1 MEKTYSVVIHP
12 SDNVIDAIKLMKDYL
27 KSKIGWFNSC
37 NSVAHITIC
46 EFKIEESQLPFI
58 KKKLSKTADAFTPFQ
73 VYLNHFNSYP
83 NSGAFFIGTTEDSEN
98 NLVPIMRKIHET
110 LKSQNLKKSDNP
122 HLSIGRRLTPE
133 NTKIASELFTTIDL
147 QFLCDKIVLREFD
160 PVKKQ
165 FFVIDAF
172 SFGSNPEPEFVQG
185 SLF

>member
-12 SDNVIDAIKLMKDYL
+12 SDNGIDSIKTMKDYL

-46 EFKIEESQLPFI
+46 EFTIEESQLNI
-58 KKKLSKTADAFTPFQ
+58 YKHKLLKTCDTFTPFQ
-73 VYLNHFNSYP
+73 VNLNHFSSFE
-83 NSGAFFIGTTEDSEN
+83 NSGAFFIAPTKDSKE
-98 NLVPIMRKIHET
+98 NLVPIMKKIHDT
-110 LKSQNLKKSDNP
+110 LKTLKLKKSEEP

-133 NTKIASELFTTIDL
+133 NLKIASQLFTTIDID
-147 QFLCDKIVLREFD
+147 FLCNEIVLREFD

-165 FFVIDAF
+165 FFVIDTF
-172 SFGSNPEPEFVQG
+172 PFGSNPEPELIQG